1 MKVAQLS
8 MIITF
13 ALLSLS
19 TAQAGTLCTKTT
31 TTMDGGVTFFGN
43 YNVTFNSGDD
53 ATVDGTQCYVSQP
66 SGKEDCFPAYGEI
79 LYEDGVIELSTA
91 GSNDYILPPYGK
103 VIGLATRHTDIDADT
118 KVGTS
123 TLITNFVVA
132 GEVIQQVDTGVVE
145 VIDCPK
151 RTAKNRENLRN
162 LRKFIKST
170 SR

>member
-1 MKVAQLS
+1 MKDTQLPT
-8 MIITF
+8 IITF
-13 ALLSLS
+13 ALICLS

-31 TTMDGGVTFFGN
+31 TTIDGGVTFYGY
-43 YNVTFNSGDD
+43 YNVNFNTGDD
-53 ATVDGTQCYVSQP
+53 ATVDGTQCYISQP

-79 LYEDGVIELSTA
+79 SYEHGVIELATA
-91 GSNDYILPPYGK
+91 GSNGYIFPPYGE
-103 VIGLATRHTDIDADT
+103 VIGLATRHTEIDADT

-132 GEVIQQVDTGVVE
+132 GKVTQQVDTGVVE

-151 RTAKNRENLRN
+151 RTATHRENERN
-162 LRKFIKST
+162 LKKFIRGT